1 MQSSGKKAWASKR
14 FKVFDFYLKN
24 CNLNISNKIFYMHI
38 NCSATESYLMKGKDG
53 QIGITGEGSLI
64 DSAKGIELKN
74 KVHTLKILNYITAF

>member
-1 MQSSGKKAWASKR
+1 
-14 FKVFDFYLKN
+14 
-24 CNLNISNKIFYMHI
+24 MHI

-74 KVHTLKILNYITAF
+74 KVHTLKIYNYITAF